1 MKKTILFML
10 VATPALL
17 FAQEKYIIKGK
28 IGTINAPAKV
38 FLSYTE
44 NNTAITDSATIK
56 DGVFEFS
63 GQVDDIVIA
72 ALTLDYKGAG
82 LQALNTGNADRIML
96 FLQQGTTVISGT
108 DSLSKATLSGTRANE
123 DLLHYQTQL
132 KPAADASKALQAEYY
147 SAPEGKRNSQA
158 FAEYI
163 RKKGAKIQQQLN
175 ELNEQFIAAN
185 PDALIGFQSLIDRLN
200 TESYP
205 DATYLQAQFSK
216 LSQSLRESKAGVAFQ
231 QRLDVLNAVAIGA
244 IAPDFTQPDT
254 TGTLVKL
261 SSFRGKY
268 VLLDFWAS
276 WCGPCRNENPNLVKA
291 YNNFKEK
298 NFTILS
304 VSLDQPGKKD
314 SWLNAIHADGL
325 KWNHVSDLKFWSNDA
340 AVLYG
345 VRAIPQNLLIDPDG
359 KIVAKN
365 IFGEDL
371 QNKLKEILGSM

>member
-1 MKKTILFML
+1 MKRILLLTAL
-10 VATPALL
+10 VLPL
-17 FAQEKYIIKGK
+17 FLSAQQKYIIRGN
-28 IGTINAPAKV
+28 IGAVNAPAKV

-44 NNTAITDSATIK
+44 NNKTITDSTAIK

-72 ALTLDYKGAG
+72 ALTLDHKRGG
-82 LQALNTGNADRIML
+82 VQSLNVANPDRTTL
-96 FLQQGTTVISGT
+96 FLLQGTTVISGG
-108 DSLSKATLSGTRANE
+108 DSLSKATMSGVKENE
-123 DLLHYQTQL
+123 DYMRFKVLL
-132 KPAADASKALQAEYY
+132 KPAVDASKALQTEYY
-147 SAPEGKRNSQA
+147 SAPNEKRSSPQFIGYLQNKQKA
-158 FAEYI
+158 IDQQEKELIEKFIAEY
-163 RKKGAKIQQQLN
+163 
-175 ELNEQFIAAN
+175 
-185 PDALIGFQSLIDRLN
+185 PDAYIGFQLLMDRIN
-200 TESYP
+200 NESYP

-231 QRLDVLNAVAIGA
+231 QRLDVLNAVAVGA
-244 IAPDFTQPDT
+244 VAPDFTQPDT

-261 SSFRGKY
+261 SSFKGKY

-345 VRAIPQNLLIDPDG
+345 VRAIPQNLLIDPEG

-371 QNKLKEILGSM
+371 QNKLKEILGGM